1 MFDSDPTTGFRV
13 MLGVILVVAVILTA
27 AYGVHITNDR
37 DTKSTT
43 STAVTEETD
52 SNNDWLIYQ
61 NMLNMNN
68 LLLH

>member
-1 MFDSDPTTGFRV
+1 MFDSDPTTGFHV
-13 MLGVILVVAVILTA
+13 MLGVILVVAVILTT
-27 AYGVHITNDR
+27 AYGVHITNDH
-37 DTKSTT
+37 DTKATT
-43 STAVTEETD
+43 NTAVTEETD

>member
-1 MFDSDPTTGFRV
+1 MFDSDPTTGFRIV
-13 MLGVILVVAVILTA
+13 LSVVLIVSGILIA
-27 AYGVHITNDR
+27 AYCVHITNYH
-37 DTKSTT
+37 DTKTT
-43 STAVTEETD
+43 TNTSATEETY